1 MDQNEIS
8 LATYDCTERMTFAN
22 LNSLEPLTRQ
32 RVCQLKFKQL
42 LTRQNPCQLKLTCAV
57 APDKGFANLNL
68 KDSVRVK
75 KKNFKKS
82 IK

>member
-22 LNSLEPLTRQ
+22 LNSPAL
-32 RVCQLKFKQL
+32 
-42 LTRQNPCQLKLTCAV
+42 CAV
-57 APDKGFANLNL
+57 APDKGFANLNS

-75 KKNFKKS
+75 NNLKKS